1 MTCIVLAIPTAD
13 AMMAGN
19 KGVWMLFFSKDAAT
33 SQVRC
38 QVAVANLSV
47 ANGSAVNSCSPEVR
61 IARRTARRR
70 GALPLLPA
78 VAGGFT
84 GGVFSSHGRSD
95 EHASAS

>member
-1 MTCIVLAIPTAD
+1 
-13 AMMAGN
+13 
-19 KGVWMLFFSKDAAT
+19 MLFFSNDAAT
-33 SQVRC
+33 SLGRR
-38 QVAVANLSV
+38 QVAVANLSI
-47 ANGSAVNSCSPEVR
+47 ANGSAVKACSPEVR